1 MKDFLNNGFLTLKE
15 VIPSSL
21 AKDLRQS
28 IQDQLVINA
37 QELGV
42 AMDNYLYCTGRWASP
57 SRVVSCIDEK
67 INFSI
72 QQELE
77 ELLDQKIKMEKC
89 NVICKN
95 SNIRDA
101 VPLHQDIS
109 YSPDSP
115 YHFSLWLALND
126 VDEQSGALQF
136 IEGSHKWPISPAVD
150 FWSPEVKLSSSLEQE
165 HQKQLQRISLKEG
178 DAVIFDSR
186 LWHGSIKSTSGDDR
200 YAYVSRWE
208 IPEQPFTKI
217 PSIQPAF
224 FGMWNCHQ
232 ITKDILSREL
242 QFIKPEIV
250 ANDDFIE
257 LLSQWQTLIEQNKIL
272 ETIDQIKAAQALENV
287 KILHIAAN
295 SHNAG
300 DLTGRIYKNLWDS
313 LLYHL
318 QNKLPETLSLE

>member
-1 MKDFLNNGFLTLKE
+1 MKDFLNNGFVILKE

-21 AKDLRQS
+21 ARDLRQS

-37 QELGV
+37 QELEV
-42 AMDNYLYCTGRWASP
+42 SMDDYLYSTGRWASP
-57 SRVVSCIDEK
+57 SQVVSCIDEK
-67 INFSI
+67 INFGI

-77 ELLDQKIKMEKC
+77 KLLDQKIKMEKC

-109 YSPDSP
+109 YSPNSP

-150 FWSPEVKLSSSLEQE
+150 FWSPEVKLNNTLEQK
-165 HQKQLQRISLKEG
+165 HHKQLQRITLKEG

-186 LWHGSIKSTSGDDR
+186 LWHGSIKSTSGNDR

-208 IPEQPFTKI
+208 ILEQAFPKI

-232 ITKDILSREL
+232 ITKDILSKEQ
-242 QFIKPEIV
+242 QFIKPEIA
-250 ANDDFIE
+250 ANDNFVE
-257 LLSQWQTLIEQNKIL
+257 LLSQWQNLIQENQIL
-272 ETIDQIKAAQALENV
+272 ETIDQIKAAQDLENV

-295 SHNAG
+295 NHNAG
-300 DLTGRIYKNLWDS
+300 DLTGRIYKNLWNS
-313 LLYHL
+313 LLYYL
-318 QNKLPETLSLE
+318 QNKLPET